1 MVVSV
6 WVCGG
11 EAVVV
16 VVVVILWWWVVC
28 VWRGRGLGEEGVW

>member
-16 VVVVILWWWVVC
+16 VVVVILWWCVVC
-28 VWRGRGLGEEGVW
+28 VWRGRGLGEGGVW